1 MIHYKSDKE
10 LLALK
15 GVLLYFKTEIS
26 QEIVASVEISFSF
39 SPLPLLHSFL
49 SFFTMAINFP
59 VKLGYFTVVNVSS
72 NS

>member
-39 SPLPLLHSFL
+39 SPSPSFIHFFHSLPWQ
-49 SFFTMAINFP
+49 
-59 VKLGYFTVVNVSS
+59 
-72 NS
+72 